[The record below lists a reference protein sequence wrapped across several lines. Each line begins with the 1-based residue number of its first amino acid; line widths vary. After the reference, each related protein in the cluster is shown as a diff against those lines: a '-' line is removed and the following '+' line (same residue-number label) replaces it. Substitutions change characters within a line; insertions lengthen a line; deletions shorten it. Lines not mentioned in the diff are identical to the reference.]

1 MFPNKSDNYQH
12 RRHYKATRQEGKHE
26 KWTPSSHHQKKNP
39 EGHFI
44 LEKNKSGTPIATSAA
59 IYEKW
64 LHQYR
69 IIVGKETPKTY
80 GLTQGNPLPPIQMP
94 VPPQAFDNI
103 IANATIRQT
112 ERKPETRSRRER
124 TILQ

>member
-1 MFPNKSDNYQH
+1 MDTILASPKEESRRTFYSGEKQVWDTH
-12 RRHYKATRQEGKHE
+12 RDFSCHLR
-26 KWTPSSHHQKKNP
+26 
-39 EGHFI
+39 
-44 LEKNKSGTPIATSAA
+44 
-59 IYEKW
+59 KW